1 MKRVEFK
8 EVRVE
13 EEAGDSACLFSWEN
27 GGYNLDFS
35 VDNLFDKDLNKR
47 AILCRAECPTIIST

>member
-1 MKRVEFK
+1 MQRVEFK

-13 EEAGDSACLFSWEN
+13 EEAGDSACLFSWGN

-35 VDNLFDKDLNKR
+35 EDNLFDKDLNNL
-47 AILCRAECPTIIST
+47 AILCRVECPTNIFT